1 MVSCYRYAK
10 LYEPLTNCTVGAKF
24 NVSLSEE
31 VDTKESVEAAFPF
44 LGQIGPVYLFN
55 DALSSEQVQ
64 GIHSL
69 GPSYMYS
76 FLDND
81 IATFSENQLPR
92 GILNAKESLASKII
106 FGLNAQVSLLA

>member
-10 LYEPLTNCTVGAKF
+10 VNEPLTNCTVGAKF

-44 LGQIGPVYLFN
+44 LGQIGPVYLFS
-55 DALSSEQVQ
+55 DAISSEQVQ